1 MSSPVQGPYPVPQR
15 KKKIPAIIWVL
26 IGLAGCFLLVMVAIV
41 AGGIYVASRVAD
53 NPAEAAAALI
63 AAGNP
68 DVEVLS
74 SNRET
79 GLVTFREKS
88 TGKTVTVNLDQL
100 KQGRI
105 VFTDQDKDKEVVV
118 EAGPDGVRIQDSDGK
133 KVEIGAKPQ

>member
-1 MSSPVQGPYPVPQR
+1 MSTPAHAPFGGPP
-15 KKKIPAIIWVL
+15 KKKIHPIVWVL
-26 IGLAGCFLLVMVAIV
+26 IGLAGCFLLVVMAIV
-41 AGGIYVASRVAD
+41 AGGVYVASRIAD
-53 NPAEAAAALI
+53 NPAQAAAALI

-68 DVEVLS
+68 DVEVVS
-74 SNRET
+74 SNNER

-100 KQGRI
+100 KQGKI
-105 VFTDQDKDKEVVV
+105 VFTDQDKEKEVVL

>member
-1 MSSPVQGPYPVPQR
+1 MSSPLPGQYPAPP
-15 KKKIPAIIWVL
+15 KKKIHPVVWIL
-26 IGLAGCFLLVMVAIV
+26 IGLAACFLLVIMAVV
-41 AGGIYVASRVAD
+41 AGGVYIASRVAD

-68 DVEVLS
+68 DVEVVS
-74 SNRET
+74 SNRDK

-88 TGKTVTVNLDQL
+88 TGKTVTVNLEQL

-105 VFTDQDKDKEVVV
+105 VFTDEDKEKEVILD
-118 EAGPDGVRIQDSDGK
+118 AGPDGVRIQDSDGK